1 MKASL
6 LTYISIFTLAIFL
19 SSCEKEATTIPIVSS
34 TPLTGTGTGGGTGTG
49 SGGTTPTPV
58 GSTDYQ
64 PLTTGTTW
72 RYQNT
77 QDGKTDTSSLTIT
90 GKTKTI
96 DTKTFYEIIEKTG
109 AVLDTSYYYKG
120 NNIYI
125 SNTQNY
131 ADGVGTE
138 FIYLNDNEA
147 VGYTWSGQAVASN
160 PLVTGTYTG
169 KILEKNISKTI
180 LGKTYT
186 NIIHTQIV
194 ITITVFGIPGTI
206 TNDMYIAKGIG
217 IVQADINDGTDTS
230 TAKII
235 DYSVK

>member
-1 MKASL
+1 MKSYLSIIIAFFF
-6 LTYISIFTLAIFL
+6 LTILFSA
-19 SSCEKEATTIPIVSS
+19 CEKEATITPVTSS
-34 TPLTGTGTGGGTGTG
+34 TALTGGGTGTG
-49 SGGTTPTPV
+49 GGTTPTPV

-77 QDGKTDTSSLTIT
+77 QNGKTDTSSLTIT
-90 GKTKTI
+90 GQTKII
-96 DTKTFYEIIEKTG
+96 DAKTFYEIAEKTG
-109 AVLDTSYYYKG
+109 TVLDTSYYYKG

-131 ADGVGTE
+131 ADGIGTE
-138 FIYLNDNEA
+138 FIYLHDNEA
-147 VGYTWSGQAVASN
+147 IGYTWSGQAVASN

-180 LGKTYT
+180 LGKAYN
-186 NIIHTQIV
+186 NIIHTQIA
-194 ITITVFGIPGTI
+194 ITITVFGIPGTA
-206 TNDMYIAKGIG
+206 TTDMYIAKGIG
-217 IVQADINDGTDTS
+217 IVQADVNDSGDVT

-235 DYSVK
+235 DYSIK